1 VCPKYHLWNYT
12 HVIIRSGGV
21 CPTASASEQRQ
32 SRDIC
37 AGAAGRTPVPVR
49 PRQAAFAPKGL
60 PTARAREVKP
70 QVSRINGG
78 EPACTPDSVPRA
90 PCGGPRRRPSLS
102 AGGYPTALAAY
113 PGVLVGPGSPPP
125 FWPCSGWGLPSRP
138 GRPRRWCALTAPF
151 HPYLCGTPGGVSP
164 SAVYFLWHCPAG
176 RPDWVLPSTL
186 PYGVR
191 TFLGPV
197 PAPRDGPG
205 TRPPGRLTTSPPCYR
220 LVARGTI
227 ERL

>member
-1 VCPKYHLWNYT
+1 MGKQLANRLRPKYDQGNCRPGTFAQLGGREIAPAGMYVPYWP
-12 HVIIRSGGV
+12 RSG
-21 CPTASASEQRQ
+21 
-32 SRDIC
+32 IC
-37 AGAAGRTPVPVR
+37 AGHRG
-49 PRQAAFAPKGL
+49 
-60 PTARAREVKP
+60 
-70 QVSRINGG
+70 GG

-102 AGGYPTALAAY
+102 AGGCPTALAAY

-138 GRPRRWCALTAPF
+138 GHPGRWCALTAPF

-164 SAVYFLWHCPAG
+164 SAVCFLWHCPAG
-176 RPDWVLPSTL
+176 RPDWVLSSTL

-197 PAPRDGPG
+197 PAPEG
-205 TRPPGRLTTSPPCYR
+205 TDPARGRPAGSPPDHDSTGRCPARR
-220 LVARGTI
+220 LPGLAWFAGGD
-227 ERL
+227 